1 MKVTVLG
8 SAAGGGFPQWNCNC
22 RNCAGLRAG
31 TLNARARTQS
41 SISVS
46 GNEPHECVLV
56 NASPDLLAQIQAV
69 EGLQPARAVRDSAIR
84 SIVLM
89 DAQID
94 HTTGLFMLR
103 EALRPWPIWCT
114 RAVYRDLTEGNPIF
128 RVLGH
133 YCGVQWCEMEPS
145 GVAFNVSGASG
156 VSFRATSLASKP
168 PPFSPNREHPTLGD
182 NVGLTLEDEISSRK
196 LFYAPGLGAVDESVW
211 ECMRAADCVLVD
223 GTFWSED
230 EMRALGLSS
239 KLAHEM
245 GHMPQSGAN
254 GLIAW
259 LDKLPSATRKILIHI
274 NNSNPILDEDSRE
287 RAQLREHGI
296 EVAFDGME
304 ISL

>member
-31 TLNARARTQS
+31 TINARARTQS
-41 SISVS
+41 SIVVA
-46 GNEPHECVLV
+46 GNASHECVLV
-56 NASPDLLAQIQAV
+56 NASPDLLAQLQAV
-69 EGLQPARAVRDSAIR
+69 RSLQPARTVRDSAIKGV
-84 SIVLM
+84 VLM

-94 HTTGLFMLR
+94 HTTGLYMLR
-103 EALRPWPIWCT
+103 EATRPWPVWCT

-128 RVLGH
+128 QVLGY
-133 YCGVQWCEMEPS
+133 YCGMEWCEMKLTGAAFDVDGAA
-145 GVAFNVSGASG
+145 GVK
-156 VSFRATSLASKP
+156 FRATPLASKP
-168 PPFSPNREHPTLGD
+168 PPFSPNRAHPTLGD
-182 NVGLTLEDEISSRK
+182 NVGLTFEDEVTRRR
-196 LFYAPGLGAVDESVW
+196 LFYAPGLGAVDEPVW
-211 ECMRAADCVLVD
+211 EAMRSADCVLVD

-230 EMRALGLSS
+230 EMRILGLSS

-245 GHMPQSGAN
+245 GHLPQSGPN

-259 LDKLPSATRKILIHI
+259 LDRLPSTTRKILIHI

-287 RAQLREHGI
+287 RAVLREHGI

-304 ISL
+304 ILL